1 MSEKKTNF
9 DDLSGIED
17 VLEAESAVTDV
28 PSNGIAQDADVTDS
42 EERQPCGQDGRSEA
56 SSEVQGAHVSE
67 EPVEPRDSYQS
78 YYSQPYDDAQAGPDA
93 FTSLEPMKTT
103 SFQPIAPKKG
113 GRGSHAKPEIP
124 EHQRKSRRMRRVL
137 RIVIV
142 LLVVLFVA
150 LAFFA
155 WRLVKASDS
164 AVTQQVVQQG
174 TQEIANSESTENT
187 ATDASNTAVKTTDV
201 PVLVNVM
208 GLTQEEAVVSIG
220 HGAIVSSSVAVNEE
234 GNPVKTSVTAVLTEE
249 PADALSGAPT
259 VYLGLNEE
267 GRVVQA
273 GYSAATASLGYGAVS
288 FADAVQTESIVEK
301 TLAEAGLAVPVGTV
315 ELPSDRS
322 SYCTYA
328 SDGTTLVEERCSF
341 SGEAE
346 ANGAKFRW
354 ESTLMYNYAAAN
366 ASGNLADTI
375 RQIYVYI
382 NAA

>member
-1 MSEKKTNF
+1 MSEKKSSHEESSDIEMTTE
-9 DDLSGIED
+9 SG
-17 VLEAESAVTDV
+17 LEPSESPAEAMEKAEGADESQPFSEGLGKSRTD
-28 PSNGIAQDADVTDS
+28 
-42 EERQPCGQDGRSEA
+42 
-56 SSEVQGAHVSE
+56 VQGAHASE
-67 EPVEPRDSYQS
+67 EPVEPRDNYQR

-93 FTSLEPMKTT
+93 FASLEPMRTT
-103 SFQPIAPKKG
+103 SFQPIAPKKS
-113 GRGSHAKPEIP
+113 GRGNHAKPEIP

-137 RIVIV
+137 RVVIV
-142 LLVVLFVA
+142 LLIVLFVA

-164 AVTQQVVQQG
+164 AVSQQVVQQG
-174 TQEIANSESTENT
+174 TQEIANSDSSDNA
-187 ATDASNTAVKTTDV
+187 ATDASSTTVRTTDV

-208 GLTQEEAVVSIG
+208 GLTQEEAIASIG
-220 HGAIVSSSVAVNEE
+220 HGAVVSSSVAVNEE

-259 VYLGLNEE
+259 VYLGLNVE
-267 GRVVQA
+267 GKVVQA
-273 GYSAATASLGYGAVS
+273 GYSAATASLGYGTVS

-315 ELPSDRS
+315 VLPSDRS

-346 ANGAKFRW
+346 ANGAKFVW

-375 RQIYVYI
+375 RQVYIYI